1 MEDCN
6 EQQQAMFQFDMG
18 SLCSTREAERTS
30 NLLLEVFQ
38 NASSKWNTTC
48 VAPQIASKNYEA
60 NKNAQFPQLSNIPC
74 LARVSYHPEQTTC
87 WNSSSVGYGK
97 QEMNGHG
104 GSLVTVAQDGSHRSS
119 SGSNL
124 SASLDPAPLPSLM
137 VQRHEANSYPFQQ
150 EEQPLPTTAKTR
162 DLLLKFLQQN
172 SGDVTFA
179 KESSPMPKAP
189 TTLASVCDAAWSSR
203 FPAVPEPSPLPMN
216 APFCPPTN
224 SGADESYEML
234 QKLFMAS
241 PLNKGGPLEQC
252 QRGGSDTFLNAI
264 HDQSER
270 RDSAT
275 RQRTNDYPT
284 MESPLDEIYLNS
296 FHCFL
301 RKQIVIFEATH
312 EDIGKIQGRNKG
324 LALHQVGLGCRYCTP
339 FRHTDRSRGVTY
351 HPTQLSTIYQT
362 AQNLVK
368 NHFFRNCPNMPPAVK
383 EELKVRSNRITKKL
397 NHRGGGKQY
406 WSNVLQI
413 SGIVEVDG
421 GLFYKE

>member
-1 MEDCN
+1 
-6 EQQQAMFQFDMG
+6 MFQFDM
-18 SLCSTREAERTS
+18 SSFSSTREAERTS

-48 VAPQIASKNYEA
+48 VAPQMALKTYEA
-60 NKNAQFPQLSNIPC
+60 TNNVQFPQLSNIPSF
-74 LARVSYHPEQTTC
+74 APVSFHPEQTTC
-87 WNSSSVGYGK
+87 LNSSTVGYGK

-104 GSLVTVAQDGSHRSS
+104 RSLATVAQDGSHRYS
-119 SGSNL
+119 SGSDL
-124 SASLDPAPLPSLM
+124 SGSLDPAPLPSLM
-137 VQRHEANSYPFQQ
+137 VQCHEATSYPFQQ
-150 EEQPLPTTAKTR
+150 GEQPPPTTAKTR
-162 DLLLKFLQQN
+162 DLLLEFLQQN

-179 KESSPMPKAP
+179 KESSPLPKSP
-189 TTLASVCDAAWSSR
+189 TTLASAFDAAWSSR
-203 FPAVPEPSPLPMN
+203 FPAVPEPSLLPTA
-216 APFCPPTN
+216 APFCLPTN
-224 SGADESYEML
+224 SGVDESYETL
-234 QKLFMAS
+234 QKLFLAS
-241 PLNKGGPLEQC
+241 PLNKGGPTE
-252 QRGGSDTFLNAI
+252 RFPHAVADTFLTAI

-351 HPTQLSTIYQT
+351 HPTRLSTIYQT

-368 NHFFRNCPNMPPAVK
+368 NHFFRNCPNMPPVVK
-383 EELKVRSNRITKKL
+383 DELKVRSNRITKS
-397 NHRGGGKQY
+397 NRGGGKQY